1 MEEKSLNVLNSSV
14 CHFGVCEGTWC
25 WGVAG
30 AGWGDYSKRCS
41 QMDLG
46 NKVSITK
53 TQREDKH
60 RTEPPPRGPSPAA
73 ATAAGFFLESLPEM
87 LILHRSFLTPVACM

>member
-25 WGVAG
+25 WEVAG

-53 TQREDKH
+53 TQRKDKH
-60 RTEPPPRGPSPAA
+60 RTEPHLVAPVPPLLPLPASSWSVC
-73 ATAAGFFLESLPEM
+73 L
-87 LILHRSFLTPVACM
+87 RC